1 MMRLWPSQRGFGR
14 PGRSEGASSTW
25 QGDLGLGEAVFN
37 ADFLV
42 NQERLVRNGC
52 ANLTRSAWVSGPKA
66 SVSPA
71 SVWKPASSPGVSQCR
86 RWGHSWRVFEF
97 CRTWTAGGSSA
108 PCIFRTPAAG
118 CPRCLISFSTQPRGR
133 PLPRPC
139 TWAESRAHPSPSW
152 APIRSAGRQSHTG
165 PSASCEGVD
174 RAIWGLAE
182 AEQRMWQLRF
192 IDCSL

>member
-71 SVWKPASSPGVSQCR
+71 SVWKPGSTPTLGAQLAGFRVLQDMDSRWQQCAVYLQDPGGWLSSLPDFFQHTDTRQAPTKAVHVGR
-86 RWGHSWRVFEF
+86 EP
-97 CRTWTAGGSSA
+97 SA
-108 PCIFRTPAAG
+108 PQPLLGSHQERGPAVSHRPV
-118 CPRCLISFSTQPRGR
+118 CVLRGR
-133 PLPRPC
+133 GPGHLGLGGGR
-139 TWAESRAHPSPSW
+139 AED
-152 APIRSAGRQSHTG
+152 
-165 PSASCEGVD
+165 V
-174 RAIWGLAE
+174 AIAVY
-182 AEQRMWQLRF
+182 
-192 IDCSL
+192 